1 MANNPKFHTINP
13 QFAVTD
19 LIKTAEYYRDYLGF
33 EILGYW
39 FEPPVYTIVKRGD
52 VELHFGKADTNEPQP
67 SNLKWRAVG
76 LDAYIRISGIQ
87 QLHDEYQ
94 AKGVTILEPVC
105 EREYGMIEF
114 AIADCNGFKL
124 VFGENNS

>member
-1 MANNPKFHTINP
+1 MASEIKLQAINP

-19 LIKTAEYYRDYLGF
+19 LIKTAEYYRDFLGF

-39 FEPPVYTIVKRGD
+39 FDPPVYTIVKRDD
-52 VELHFGKADTNEPQP
+52 VELHFGKADTNEAQP
-67 SNLKWRAVG
+67 SNLKWRAEG
-76 LDAYIRISGIQ
+76 LDAYIRITGIQ
-87 QLHDEYQ
+87 KMYDELK

-114 AIADCNGFKL
+114 AIADCNGFKI